1 MNARE
6 PLDTSR
12 RTFLQATA
20 AGAVVLGAPSFARAE
35 ERTQE
40 IKIGVI
46 GCGGRG
52 TGAAVDALTAS
63 AATRIVALGDAFAD
77 RVESCAANLAKQG
90 PRGTVPADMRFTGL
104 DAYQK
109 VIASGVDLVIL
120 AAAPGFRP
128 LHIAAAVAAGKHVF
142 AEKPVAVDPA
152 GVRTVLQAAASIDQQ
167 GLSFVCGTQRRHEA
181 CYVEAMRRVHDGAI
195 GEIVSARC
203 YWNQGGLWVKEKQ
216 AEWSDVEWQL
226 RNWLYFT
233 WLSGDHI
240 VEQHVHNLD
249 VVNWATGS
257 LPLRA
262 VGMGGRQVRTDAK
275 YGNIFDHFAI
285 DYEYPGGLRVLS
297 MCRQIDGCQSAV
309 EEIVQGTKGTLYTS
323 SGSARIEP
331 RAGAG
336 GDAWEFTGENKNPYV
351 VEHEHLIAAIQ
362 TGRRINEARRI
373 AESTLVAVM
382 GRMST
387 YTGKEVSWQQALESK
402 LDLMPPNLA
411 FGPLVVPEV
420 AVPGRTPLV

>member
-1 MNARE
+1 MPPN
-6 PLDTSR
+6 TSR
-12 RTFLQATA
+12 RDFLQTTA
-20 AGAVVLGAPSFARAE
+20 AGAIVLSAPSFARA
-35 ERTQE
+35 RGGASPKE
-40 IKIGVI
+40 IRIGVI

-63 AATRIVALGDAFAD
+63 DATRIVALGDAFSD
-77 RVESCAANLAKQG
+77 RLESCAAELAKKG
-90 PRGTVPADMRFTGL
+90 PRGAVAAEKRFTGL

-109 VIASGVDLVIL
+109 VIASDVDLVIL

-152 GVRTVLQAAASIDQQ
+152 GVRTVLQAAESIDEQ
-167 GLSFVCGTQRRHEA
+167 GLSFVCGTQRRHES
-181 CYVEAMRRVHDGAI
+181 CYLEAMRRVHDGAI

-203 YWNQGGLWVKEKQ
+203 YWNQGSLWVKEKQ
-216 AEWSDVEWQL
+216 PDWSDAEWQI

-249 VVNWATGS
+249 VVNWAIGS
-257 LPLRA
+257 HPLRA
-262 VGMGGRQVRTDAK
+262 VGMGGRQVRTEAK
-275 YGNIFDHFAI
+275 YGNVFDHFAI
-285 DYEYPGGLRVLS
+285 DYEYPGGVRALS
-297 MCRQIDGCQSAV
+297 MCRQIDGCHSAV
-309 EEIVQGTKGTLYTS
+309 EEIVQGTHGTLYTT

-331 RAGAG
+331 HAGAKAE
-336 GDAWEFTGENKNPYV
+336 AWEYTGENKNPYV
-351 VEHEHLIAAIQ
+351 VEHEHLISAIQ
-362 TGRRINEARRI
+362 SGRRINEARRI
-373 AESTLVAVM
+373 AESTLVAIM

-387 YTGKEVSWQQALESK
+387 YTGKEVSWEQALESK
-402 LDLMPPNLA
+402 LDLMPRNLA
-411 FGPLVVPEV
+411 FGPLAVPEI

>member
-1 MNARE
+1 MSTHA
-6 PLDTSR
+6 SR
-12 RTFLQATA
+12 RDFLQATA
-20 AGAVVLGAPSFARAE
+20 AGALVLGAPSFARAQG
-35 ERTQE
+35 RAKE
-40 IKIGVI
+40 IRVGVI

-52 TGAAVDALTAS
+52 TGAAVDALAAS
-63 AATRIVALGDAFAD
+63 ESTRIVALGDAFTD
-77 RVESCAANLAKQG
+77 RVEACATNLAQRG
-90 PRGTVPADMRFTGL
+90 PRGTVPAEKRFVGL

-109 VIASGVDLVIL
+109 VIASDVDLVIL

-128 LHIAAAVAAGKHVF
+128 QHIEAAVAAGKHVF

-152 GVRTVLQAAASIDQQ
+152 GVRTVLKAAESIDAQ

-181 CYVEAMRRVHDGAI
+181 CYLEAMRRVHDGAI

-203 YWNQGGLWVKEKQ
+203 YWNQGSLWVKEKQ
-216 AEWSDVEWQL
+216 AGWSDVEWQL

-257 LPLRA
+257 HPLRA
-262 VGMGGRQVRTDAK
+262 VGMGGRQVRTDPK
-275 YGNIFDHFAI
+275 FGNIYDHFAI
-285 DYEYPGGLRVLS
+285 DYEYPGGVRVLS

-309 EEIVQGTKGTLYTS
+309 EEIVQGTKGTLYTT
-323 SGSARIEP
+323 SGAARIEP
-331 RAGAG
+331 LAGSKG
-336 GDAWEFTGENKNPYV
+336 EAWEYAGENPNPYV
-351 VEHEHLIAAIQ
+351 VEHQHLIASIQ
-362 TGRRINEARRI
+362 GGPRINEARRI

-387 YTGKEVSWQQALESK
+387 YTGKEVTWEQALESK
-402 LDLMPPNLA
+402 LDLVPRDLA
-411 FGPLVVPEV
+411 FGPLAVAEV